1 MADNHQRALF
11 SNTGDGNW
19 TGASAEATGTGA
31 GPVSR
36 YFPPGDSPGVA
47 PTAAQ
52 QIGGSL
58 DTIGW
63 NSKTN
68 WIVQAINASGAP
80 GSGKVEIIG
89 HRPTGISEQL
99 VPVTTLAAGVSVTE
113 GGVGGEEIYGP
124 FSYFEFRVTD
134 NGSTTAGPPATDGRL
149 SFFVIGWNYGN
160 IWEVQ
165 V

>member
-19 TGASAEATGTGA
+19 TGASSQALATGA
-31 GPVSR
+31 GAVSR
-36 YFPPGDSPGVA
+36 YFPPGTNAGDV
-47 PTAAQ
+47 PTATQ
-52 QIGGSL
+52 QIGGSI

-68 WIVQAINASGAP
+68 WIVQASNATGG
-80 GSGKVEIIG
+80 GSADVEIIG
-89 HRPTGISEQL
+89 HRPTGVSEQL
-99 VPVTTLAAGVSVTE
+99 VASTTIGAGVSLTE

-124 FSYFEFRVTD
+124 FSYFEFKVT
-134 NGSTTAGPPATDGRL
+134 NNASGRL

>member
-19 TGASAEATGTGA
+19 TGPSAQANGTGG

-36 YFPPGDSPGVA
+36 YFPPGDSPGTA

-52 QIGGSL
+52 QIGGSI

-68 WIVQAINASGAP
+68 WIVQAINATGAN

-89 HRPTGISEQL
+89 HRPTGVSEQL
-99 VPVTTLAAGVSVTE
+99 VPVTTLANGVSVTE

-124 FSYFEFRVTD
+124 FSYFEFKVTD
-134 NGSTTAGPPATDGRL
+134 NGTEANNDDGHL

>member
-19 TGASAEATGTGA
+19 TGPSAQANGTGA

-36 YFPPGDSPGVA
+36 YFPPGTSPGTP

-52 QIGGSL
+52 QIGGSI

-68 WIVQAINASGAP
+68 WIVQAINATGAN

-89 HRPTGISEQL
+89 HRPTGVSEQL
-99 VPVTTLAAGVSVTE
+99 VPVTTLATGVSVTE

-124 FSYFEFRVTD
+124 FSYFEFKVTD
-134 NGSTTAGPPATDGRL
+134 NGTSANGDDGHL